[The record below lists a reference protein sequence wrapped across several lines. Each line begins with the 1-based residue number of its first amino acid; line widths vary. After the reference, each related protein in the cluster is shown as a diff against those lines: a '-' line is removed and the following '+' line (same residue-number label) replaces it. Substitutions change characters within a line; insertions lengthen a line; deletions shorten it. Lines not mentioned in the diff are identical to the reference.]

1 MSRSEALDGKPRSSK
16 EGAAQFSQFQISR
29 RDSSWKSRNMIWRY
43 PLISA
48 SASIPLTVTL
58 LTVGKT
64 PFSEPCLQFEVGF
77 FQFGFS
83 FRRVPA
89 GVSLLDFTVNGQ
101 DLGLVFVNISD
112 GRLNLFGRKVEEMTD
127 VRGLPAIFKMVK
139 NVVNADARSRDLTV
153 ALNNALHNHLLAL
166 KH

>member
-1 MSRSEALDGKPRSSK
+1 MSLRLAFEWW
-16 EGAAQFSQFQISR
+16 I
-29 RDSSWKSRNMIWRY
+29 
-43 PLISA
+43 
-48 SASIPLTVTL
+48 LTNRIL
-58 LTVGKT
+58 GKT
-64 PFSEPCLQFEVGF
+64 PFSEPCLEFEVGF
-77 FQFGFS
+77 FQFGFN

-112 GRLNLFGRKVEEMTD
+112 GRLNLFGRKAKEMTD

-153 ALNNALHNHLLAL
+153 ALNDALHGSPPRTQHNMGR
-166 KH
+166 